1 MQAISDLDLYHLA
14 MEEPWFAADPVPEF
28 DKARARH
35 PWLAT
40 SNLGHVITHYPVVRE
55 MFANEERMRTSFD
68 EMVEFMG
75 AEGTPWGSFQH
86 RHILN
91 QSGPEH
97 KRLRDTLAL
106 AFTPREANRHRD
118 LMRATIA
125 ELLDE
130 WAPKGRFDFEEFAS
144 WFPITVQCRM
154 IGAPTEAIGSL
165 RSSLEALG
173 LSANMDKSVLEAMQ
187 EGTRIMTD
195 FSAALIDAREAVRQ
209 PEDDNDLLD
218 VLLEVKRQGKLT
230 RQEMI
235 DLLIF
240 LFVAGYDTSK
250 NILTLTMFEMVRH
263 PDIYARCAEDVGYCA
278 KVVDEI
284 MRFHGTTNTMRITTQ
299 DFVHRDVL
307 IPAGTTLWF
316 PWAII
321 GRDPA
326 ATPGAERFNPDRERV
341 QAHVGFALG
350 GHMCLGQWIARAQIA
365 EGLHQIAKRIV
376 RPTSTGPE
384 GWRPFPGVWGIRGLP
399 IEFEPA

>member
-1 MQAISDLDLYHLA
+1 
-14 MEEPWFAADPVPEF
+14 MEEPWFAEDPVTEF

-35 PWLAT
+35 PWLAS
-40 SNLGHVITHYPVVRE
+40 SNLGYVVTHYPVVRE
-55 MFANEERMRTSFD
+55 MFAHEERLRTSFD
-68 EMVEFMG
+68 EMVDFMG
-75 AEGTPWGSFQH
+75 ANDTPWGSFQH

-91 QSGPEH
+91 QSGAEH
-97 KRLRDTLAL
+97 QRLRSTLAL
-106 AFTPREANRHRD
+106 AFTPREANRHRE
-118 LMRATIA
+118 LMRATIG
-125 ELLDE
+125 ELLDQ
-130 WAPKGRFDFEEFAS
+130 WAPRGSFDFEEFAS

-154 IGAPTEAIGSL
+154 IGAPTEAIGRL

-187 EGTRIMTD
+187 QGTQIMTD
-195 FSAALIDAREAVRQ
+195 FCAELIDRREAARQ
-209 PEDDNDLLD
+209 PGDDNDLLD
-218 VLLEVKRQGKLT
+218 VLLEVKRQGKLS

-250 NILTLTMFEMVRH
+250 NILTLTMWEMVRH
-263 PDIYARCAEDVGYCA
+263 PDIYARCAEDAGYCA
-278 KVVDEI
+278 KVVDEV
-284 MRFHGTTNTMRITTQ
+284 MRFHGTTNTMRLVTT
-299 DFVHRDVL
+299 DFVHRDVM

-316 PWAII
+316 PWALI

-326 ATPGAERFNPDRERV
+326 VAPDADTFRPDRERV

-365 EGLHQIAKRIV
+365 EGLHQIARRITHP
-376 RPTSTGPE
+376 RSSGPQS
-384 GWRPFPGVWGIRGLP
+384 WRPFPGVWGIRGLP

>member
-1 MQAISDLDLYHLA
+1 MQAISELDLYHLA
-14 MEEPWFAADPVPEF
+14 MEEPWFAADPIPEF
-28 DKARARH
+28 DKARAQH
-35 PWLAT
+35 PWLAS
-40 SNLGHVITHYPVVRE
+40 SNLGYVVTHYPVVRE
-55 MFANEERMRTSFD
+55 LFSNEDRMRTSFD
-68 EMVEFMG
+68 EMVDFMG
-75 AEGTPWGSFQH
+75 ARDTPWGGFQH

-91 QSGPEH
+91 QSGAEH

-118 LMRATIA
+118 LMRATIG

-130 WAPKGRFDFEEFAS
+130 WAPRGSFDFEEFAS

-195 FSAALIDAREAVRQ
+195 FCSDLIDKREAVRQ

-230 RQEMI
+230 KQEMI

-250 NILTLTMFEMVRH
+250 NILTLTMYEMVRH
-263 PDIYARCAEDVGYCA
+263 PDIYARCAEDAAYCA
-278 KVVDEI
+278 KVIDEI
-284 MRFHGTTNTMRITTQ
+284 MRFHGTTNTMRLVTE

-316 PWAII
+316 PWAVI

-326 ATPGAERFNPDRERV
+326 TTPEADRFNPDRERV
-341 QAHVGFALG
+341 QSHVGFALG
-350 GHMCLGQWIARAQIA
+350 AHMCLGQWIARAQIA
-365 EGLHQIAKRIV
+365 EGLHQIAKRIT
-376 RPTSTGPE
+376 RPTSTGPQ

>member
-1 MQAISDLDLYHLA
+1 MQPLSELDLYHLA
-14 MEEPWFAADPVPEF
+14 MEEPWFAEDPITEF
-28 DKARARH
+28 DKARAQH
-35 PWLAT
+35 PWLAA

-55 MFANEERMRTSFD
+55 LFANEERMRTSFD
-68 EMVEFMG
+68 EMVEYMG

-91 QSGPEH
+91 QSGTEH

-118 LMRATIA
+118 LMRATIK

-130 WAPKGRFDFEEFAS
+130 WVPKGRFDFEEFAS

-154 IGAPTEAIGSL
+154 IGAPTEAIGRL

-173 LSANMDKSVLEAMQ
+173 LSANMDKSVLDAMQ

-195 FSAALIDAREAVRQ
+195 FCAELIEQREAVRR

-218 VLLEVKRQGKLT
+218 VLLEVKRQGNLT
-230 RQEMI
+230 KQEMI

-250 NILTLTMFEMVRH
+250 NILTLTMYEMVAH
-263 PDIYARCAEDVGYCA
+263 PAIYERCAGDAAFCA
-278 KVVDEI
+278 KVIDEI
-284 MRFHGTTNTMRITTQ
+284 MRFHGTTNTMRLVTK
-299 DFVHRDVL
+299 DFEHRGVL

-326 ATPGAERFNPDRERV
+326 VAPDADQFRPDRERV

-365 EGLHQIAKRIV
+365 EGLHQIAQRIIH
-376 RPTSTGPE
+376 PTSTGPQ